1 MSFYEDAKK
10 YVAMG
15 MWVFPIRHR
24 SKIPLTDNGVKDA
37 SNYIPQLKSWG
48 LQYPDAGIAIAGRDI
63 NVGDIGILE
72 FDQKPT
78 LSSWAK
84 EYGQA
89 VPTTRTHISGGK
101 KMPHFLFTQTEYSL
115 SLGNCAAMG
124 DYCTI
129 PDCPNGKKK
138 GGLHKD
144 EWFSWRVYN
153 RYVIAPPS
161 ISPDTGDPYTV
172 FSDAPILPIPDW
184 LVDAL
189 RAKGRSEKQAGKEMG
204 AHPVSLKFDFEKL
217 VAWLGVQV
225 QHVNGAWH
233 GLDVCPAAG
242 YRHEGQNDISCAFWW
257 DGDEIGFKCHAQ
269 GCPSNTERR
278 TNGHME
284 GGMGCLMRIMQSPE
298 KLGRYEG
305 EIWEQE
311 TIAQT
316 LAAFDVDELDGI
328 VRVTP
333 EITITT
339 TPAATIVAPAPT
351 EAQPVEAHPLAF
363 PEECT
368 QDDNLGDWARMT
380 EMPLSLAYPAM
391 LACVSVKPYLTRMAD
406 ARVNIYCAL
415 LVKPGGGKNE
425 VIRRALV
432 VSGLTPKTD
441 YMKTAPGG
449 DAQLSSMLGDKAK
462 RRAKDSPEERE
473 PGPAKMLMVTNEIG
487 DVLSKTTIDNST
499 LASRLCDMWDDSEFT
514 KPVGRDRIEVNC
526 RLSWLGGM
534 PVWLENTEKFSEFMG
549 GETNFGLYPRFIFGY
564 GDADYIY
571 SDWLPV
577 VAATSQTVVAD
588 SNLASFD
595 SAVSD
600 GLSDFNNDGVT
611 VVQRLS
617 DEARSLYDAWMP
629 ENEHRGRL
637 RYNAKKIAV
646 LKAAFNGE
654 REVTAQRMRQAI
666 MFMEWQIVIRGY
678 FQPGT
683 AKESNKE
690 AWFVDR
696 LVPALERA
704 GACEKF
710 VSWRR
715 ISLDNRWDRRID
727 PGVQLRTVQ
736 GLVELGRLIEEAVDD
751 EKRKEAK
758 ASGRKRVYPKVKLR
772 NY

>member
-1 MSFYEDAKK
+1 
-10 YVAMG
+10 
-15 MWVFPIRHR
+15 
-24 SKIPLTDNGVKDA
+24 
-37 SNYIPQLKSWG
+37 
-48 LQYPDAGIAIAGRDI
+48 
-63 NVGDIGILE
+63 
-72 FDQKPT
+72 
-78 LSSWAK
+78 
-84 EYGQA
+84 
-89 VPTTRTHISGGK
+89 
-101 KMPHFLFTQTEYSL
+101 
-115 SLGNCAAMG
+115 
-124 DYCTI
+124 
-129 PDCPNGKKK
+129 
-138 GGLHKD
+138 
-144 EWFSWRVYN
+144 
-153 RYVIAPPS
+153 
-161 ISPDTGDPYTV
+161 
-172 FSDAPILPIPDW
+172 
-184 LVDAL
+184 
-189 RAKGRSEKQAGKEMG
+189 
-204 AHPVSLKFDFEKL
+204 
-217 VAWLGVQV
+217 
-225 QHVNGAWH
+225 
-233 GLDVCPAAG
+233 
-242 YRHEGQNDISCAFWW
+242 
-257 DGDEIGFKCHAQ
+257 
-269 GCPSNTERR
+269 
-278 TNGHME
+278 
-284 GGMGCLMRIMQSPE
+284 
-298 KLGRYEG
+298 
-305 EIWEQE
+305 
-311 TIAQT
+311 
-316 LAAFDVDELDGI
+316 
-328 VRVTP
+328 
-333 EITITT
+333 
-339 TPAATIVAPAPT
+339 
-351 EAQPVEAHPLAF
+351 
-363 PEECT
+363 
-368 QDDNLGDWARMT
+368 
-380 EMPLSLAYPAM
+380 
-391 LACVSVKPYLTRMAD
+391 
-406 ARVNIYCAL
+406 
-415 LVKPGGGKNE
+415 
-425 VIRRALV
+425 
-432 VSGLTPKTD
+432 
-441 YMKTAPGG
+441 
-449 DAQLSSMLGDKAK
+449 
-462 RRAKDSPEERE
+462 
-473 PGPAKMLMVTNEIG
+473 
-487 DVLSKTTIDNST
+487 
-499 LASRLCDMWDDSEFT
+499 
-514 KPVGRDRIEVNC
+514 
-526 RLSWLGGM
+526 M

-564 GDADYIY
+564 GDDDYIY